1 MILRSRKC
9 LCRFQLFKTASLRL
23 LFVRILS
30 HACRV
35 FAEFC
40 QLDSK
45 KMFGHSSEYLLE
57 WFKIVPFFTSNEV
70 LSVTKEVVFVFF
82 FFQQDHGY
90 S

>member
-1 MILRSRKC
+1 ML
-9 LCRFQLFKTASLRL
+9 
-23 LFVRILS
+23 V
-30 HACRV
+30 V
-35 FAEFC
+35 FL
-40 QLDSK
+40 QNSVSWTQK